1 LGVANTS
8 IDDPPEANNGS
19 NCAAGDIWSLG
30 VVITEALTQ
39 SPPTWP
45 DDRLETASLPATL
58 PAAFVGIVRRCLS
71 RNPDSRPTIS
81 DLEWQIKPVPQSKS
95 IPPAPPVPVP
105 QPVVPVA
112 PDAADQD
119 TATQKTLERQ
129 RFLPAVALAIIV
141 LVAAWAALHLFR
153 SHRNSQQPAATAAAI
168 ASQPAAPPAAASQ
181 DPGTPV
187 GENPAPAVPDLPPS
201 VLHEEI
207 PNVSRSARE
216 SIRGHIKV
224 TVRVT
229 VNRAGDV
236 VDEAVK
242 DPGSSRYFTRS
253 ATEAARK
260 WTFAPADDQSSREWL
275 LQFEFTRDGTT
286 ERVINR

>member
-1 LGVANTS
+1 V
-8 IDDPPEANNGS
+8 
-19 NCAAGDIWSLG
+19 
-30 VVITEALTQ
+30 
-39 SPPTWP
+39 
-45 DDRLETASLPATL
+45 
-58 PAAFVGIVRRCLS
+58 
-71 RNPDSRPTIS
+71 
-81 DLEWQIKPVPQSKS
+81 
-95 IPPAPPVPVP
+95 
-105 QPVVPVA
+105 PVVPVV

-141 LVAAWAALHLFR
+141 LVAAWAALHFFKSR
-153 SHRNSQQPAATAAAI
+153 RNSQQPAAAAAAI
-168 ASQPAAPPAAASQ
+168 ASQPEAPPAAASQ
-181 DPGTPV
+181 DPGPAM
-187 GENPAPAVPDLPPS
+187 GEHPAPAVPDLPAS
-201 VLHEEI
+201 VLHEEM

-236 VDEAVK
+236 VDEFVK